1 MLPKLKKVM
10 VQCFVTEE
18 KRRSDSW
25 LCIIVSLPREQVKSR
40 QRRKGSKTV
49 CSQEKPLFA
58 AEKEWRSTGIV
69 LGLLVS
75 MTKKVLFASLLVGV
89 LRFNYKGRKYQDS
102 FPKEDFP
109 PEAWEHFLLD
119 HISKRLLSYP
129 LMSLYK
135 TQETILFSLW
145 LPFAEKGS
153 DEKVKIEGKICSE
166 RAAKAMEKK
175 TVYNKKQLSRITKT
189 KKNQKTKTKR
199 NKFTPATKNPSLIIV
214 VSPLRSLASSQTK
227 GGLQRQFVKR
237 RSRFTCC
244 SVIAFTKSM
253 NTRLCTVECCSP

>member
-1 MLPKLKKVM
+1 MPVSNSPRAYGRVRNPLLKKENKNYKKLQERKFTKTKAKEIWCPSPNAPWRPQRPQERNISYQDMMLPKLKKVM

-18 KRRSDSW
+18 KRRLDSW
-25 LCIIVSLPREQVKSR
+25 LCIIVSLPRKQVKSR

-49 CSQEKPLFA
+49 SSQEKPLFA

-75 MTKKVLFASLLVGV
+75 MTKMVLFASLLVGM

-109 PEAWEHFLLD
+109 QRLENTSCWIISAEDYYPIPWCLSTKPKKQYDSPCGYSLL
-119 HISKRLLSYP
+119 K
-129 LMSLYK
+129 
-135 TQETILFSLW
+135 
-145 LPFAEKGS
+145 KGS

-175 TVYNKKQLSRITKT
+175 TVYKKK
-189 KKNQKTKTKR
+189 
-199 NKFTPATKNPSLIIV
+199 
-214 VSPLRSLASSQTK
+214 
-227 GGLQRQFVKR
+227 
-237 RSRFTCC
+237 
-244 SVIAFTKSM
+244 
-253 NTRLCTVECCSP
+253 

>member
-25 LCIIVSLPREQVKSR
+25 LCIIVSLPRKQVKSR

-49 CSQEKPLFA
+49 SSQEKPLFA

-75 MTKKVLFASLLVGV
+75 MTTMVLFASLLVGV

-109 PEAWEHFLLD
+109 Q
-119 HISKRLLSYP
+119 RLENTSCWITSAEDYYP
-129 LMSLYK
+129 IPWCLYK

-166 RAAKAMEKK
+166 RTAKAMEKK

-253 NTRLCTVECCSP
+253 NTRLCTVECFSP